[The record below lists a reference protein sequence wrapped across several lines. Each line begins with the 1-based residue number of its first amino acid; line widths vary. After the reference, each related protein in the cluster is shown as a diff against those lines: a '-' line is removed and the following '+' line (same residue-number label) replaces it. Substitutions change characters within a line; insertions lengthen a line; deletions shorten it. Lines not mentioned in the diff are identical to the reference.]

1 MRNLNRR
8 LIFKT
13 SAHFRSWAVFGID
26 SLPPIRCATINELR
40 GTLMLQAAPKPVER
54 LLPTFTKPSRR
65 WVGAVVLAIAVGV
78 FYFLAARLSLALIT
92 KPDGVAVFWP
102 AAGVASGVLIA
113 LGPGARLPVAAGAIG
128 ATILAHL
135 LAGDLLIWGGII
147 FALCNAGEAV
157 LTAWLIERYFGA
169 NFDLDKLR
177 NVLGL
182 FAAAIVG
189 TAVSGIGGTVGYVLF
204 QSSPA
209 SILTIWYHW
218 FTSDV
223 LGIITVAPLLI
234 GLALAARD
242 PPPRREVIEGVVAL
256 AALTLLSGLIIF
268 LPRKIWA
275 TVVPLALLFPLLL
288 WPAARCRPV
297 FAAAA
302 VFIVTLTIVWTATFG
317 IGIFGDANFPIAERI
332 ITAQAGILAVSLC
345 ALILAALFSERRE
358 SEARLVHANMALQRE
373 RENKL
378 MNLEA
383 MVASLSHEVR
393 QPLVAIS
400 TNGGTARR
408 FLRHTP
414 PNIDEAQSALDAI
427 VIASHRAS
435 EVFDNIGAL
444 FGSADQVR
452 EPIDVNEMVLGSL
465 RALEGELN
473 NHGVTSRAELTSDL
487 PFVMGHRGQLEEVLL
502 NLGSNAIAAMDAIE
516 EGSRALR
523 VRTQHGNRD
532 TIIVAVEDT
541 GPGIDP
547 EKLGV
552 IFDAFVTTKPKGM
565 GLGLAICRM
574 IVERHGG
581 QLTASS
587 DGKSGALFQFALP
600 IKSAGSST
608 TSL

>member
-1 MRNLNRR
+1 
-8 LIFKT
+8 
-13 SAHFRSWAVFGID
+13 
-26 SLPPIRCATINELR
+26 
-40 GTLMLQAAPKPVER
+40 MLQAAQKPVER
-54 LLPTFTKPSRR
+54 VLPTFAQKPRR
-65 WVGAVVLAIAVGV
+65 WVGAVGLAIALGV

-102 AAGVASGVLIA
+102 AAGVSSGALIA
-113 LGPGARLPVAAGAIG
+113 LGHGARSPVAAGAIG

-135 LAGDLLIWGGII
+135 LAGDPLIWSVIV

-157 LTAWLIERYFGA
+157 LTAWLIDRYFGA
-169 NFDLDKLR
+169 DFNLDKLR

-182 FAAAIVG
+182 LIAATVG
-189 TAVSGIGGTVGYVLF
+189 TAVAGIGGTVGYVLF
-204 QSSPA
+204 QSSLA
-209 SILTIWYHW
+209 SILTIWHHW
-218 FTSDV
+218 FTSHA

-234 GLALAARD
+234 GLASAARD
-242 PPPRREVIEGVVAL
+242 PPSRREFIEGVVAL
-256 AALTLLSGLIIF
+256 AALTFLSGLIIF
-268 LPRKIWA
+268 LPREIWA

-297 FAAAA
+297 FTAAA
-302 VFIVTLTIVWTATFG
+302 VFIVALTIVWTATFG
-317 IGIFGDANFPIAERI
+317 VGMFGAANFPIAERI
-332 ITAQAGILAVSLC
+332 ITAQAGILAVSLY
-345 ALILAALFSERRE
+345 ALVLVALFSERRE
-358 SEARLVHANMALQRE
+358 SEARLVHSNMALQRE
-373 RENKL
+373 RDNKL

-383 MVASLSHEVR
+383 MAASLSHEVR

-400 TNGGTARR
+400 TNGGAARR

-427 VIASHRAS
+427 VIASHRAG
-435 EVFDNIGAL
+435 EVFDNIRAL
-444 FGSADQVR
+444 FGSADIQVR

-465 RALEGELN
+465 RALDGELN
-473 NHGVTSRAELTSDL
+473 DHGVTSRAELTSEP
-487 PFVMGHRGQLEEVLL
+487 PFVMGHRGQLEEVLI
-502 NLGSNAIAAMDAIE
+502 NLGRNAIEAMDAIE

-523 VRTQHGNRD
+523 VRTEHGDRD

-547 EKLGV
+547 EKLRI

-574 IVERHGG
+574 IVERHDG

-587 DGKSGALFQFALP
+587 DGKSGASFQFVLP
-600 IKSAGSST
+600 TKSAST
-608 TSL
+608 ASL